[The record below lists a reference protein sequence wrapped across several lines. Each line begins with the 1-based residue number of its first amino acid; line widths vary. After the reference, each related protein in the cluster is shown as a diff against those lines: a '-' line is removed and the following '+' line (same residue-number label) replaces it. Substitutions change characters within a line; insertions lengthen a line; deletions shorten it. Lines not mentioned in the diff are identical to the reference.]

1 LTEEEQAEFIDI
13 SLLLDLL
20 VSLVDIQASYLT
32 LGADWLD
39 SMTAFEFAD
48 KIWKSSELTNR
59 LVNVISRATLGV
71 ESGEVSAL
79 FFLDYLKSGGGLGN
93 ITSDLKDGAQYLC
106 AALGFQTIADG
117 MAADLEVHL
126 SSPVTRIV
134 QTDEGV
140 AIHTSNNV
148 TYNTQKVIFSAPTA
162 LYHLVD
168 FEPAL
173 PAAKQELSNA
183 TVLGYYSKTILIFD
197 EPWWRDANLTGV
209 FTSEGPIAF
218 TRDTSAGGQNS
229 ITCFHV
235 GEPGR
240 QWSRLDAGE
249 RRETVLVQFRRAFGE
264 FVDEVPEP
272 VQVLEKE
279 WTKEPWARGAPSP
292 VMPPGI
298 LTSDAGLSMREP
310 FGHVH
315 FVGTETAF
323 EWKGYLE
330 GAVPSGERG
339 AHEVIEKLE
348 GCRQRS

>member
-1 LTEEEQAEFIDI
+1 
-13 SLLLDLL
+13 
-20 VSLVDIQASYLT
+20 V
-32 LGADWLD
+32 
-39 SMTAFEFAD
+39 TAFEFAD
-48 KIWKSSELTNR
+48 KIWESSELTNR

-79 FFLDYLKSGGGLGN
+79 FFLDYLQSGGGLGN
-93 ITSDLKDGAQYLC
+93 ITSDLKHGAQYLR
-106 AALGFQTIADG
+106 ATQGFQSIADG
-117 MAADLEVHL
+117 MAADLEVRL

-140 AIHTSNNV
+140 AVHTGNKV
-148 TYNTQKVIFSAPTA
+148 TYNSQKVIFSAPTA

-209 FTSEGPIAF
+209 FTSEGPISF

-240 QWSRLDAGE
+240 QWSRLEADE
-249 RRETVLVQFRRAFGE
+249 RREAVLAQFRRAFGE

-272 VQVLEKE
+272 VQVLEKDE
-279 WTKEPWARGAPSP
+279 RPLGTGCAIA
-292 VMPPGI
+292 
-298 LTSDAGLSMREP
+298 SDAAGDLDKRRGP
-310 FGHVH
+310 FTARAIRACALCGHGDSV
-315 FVGTETAF
+315 
-323 EWKGYLE
+323 
-330 GAVPSGERG
+330 
-339 AHEVIEKLE
+339 
-348 GCRQRS
+348 